1 MYTGDNHHYFA
12 GTELEKYLVV
22 SKEDDIMEIY
32 NKINYALEN
41 KEKILDLYKK
51 WKVEYSKKAQE
62 SINNFLNI

>member
-1 MYTGDNHHYFA
+1 
-12 GTELEKYLVV
+12 
-22 SKEDDIMEIY
+22 MEIY